1 MSLKAALD
9 DLAEELR
16 PIYTRFGHALPDKN
30 GDESWA
36 CPYRRPTLSTRM
48 ARSVLVKLRPFT
60 RASPSLPTIAL
71 ASTST

>member
-48 ARSVLVKLRPFT
+48 ARSRWP
-60 RASPSLPTIAL
+60 
-71 ASTST
+71 TST